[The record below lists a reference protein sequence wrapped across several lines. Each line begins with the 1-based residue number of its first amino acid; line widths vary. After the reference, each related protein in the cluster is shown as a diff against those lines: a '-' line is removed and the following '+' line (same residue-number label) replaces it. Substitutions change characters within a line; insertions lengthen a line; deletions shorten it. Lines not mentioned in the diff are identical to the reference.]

1 MFLFPRLPPA
11 ASRPIVVLL
20 IAVAGASLGVAC
32 RATPAPRAATPV
44 SADTWA
50 TVDGRQ
56 ITRDDVERS
65 FGRSR
70 DVSQPLPEEEALAA
84 KLTIL
89 DELIVQDLLLA
100 KATALKLEIPAA
112 DLDTAFNNAKN
123 NISDEAF
130 QQELTKR
137 GLTAVDMREGLR
149 RDMLAQKVLEQEVG
163 SKVAVADAD
172 VNSFYAANRAQFN
185 IPEEAYHIAQIV
197 VTPVREARISNG
209 SGDDATSPEAAN
221 AKIKMLMERL
231 KAGAAFAQLAAAYSE
246 DPESASRGGDL
257 GLVPISR
264 LKAAPPAL
272 RNAVLDKTPGTVNV
286 VSAGGAHTVVL
297 VVAHEL
303 AGQRDLSTPGLKER
317 ITETLRGPKEQL
329 LRTAYLTTVRSDA
342 AVVNYLARRIVES
355 NGRPPAAAPAALI
368 KK

>member
-1 MFLFPRLPPA
+1 VAF
-11 ASRPIVVLL
+11 RPVVLLL
-20 IAVAGASLGVAC
+20 IAVAGGSLGAC
-32 RATPAPRAATPV
+32 RATPPPRAATPV

-50 TVDGRQ
+50 VVDGRP
-56 ITRDDVERS
+56 ITRADVERS
-65 FGRSR
+65 FRRSR
-70 DVSQPLPEEEALAA
+70 DVTQTLPDEEMLAA
-84 KLTIL
+84 KLSIL
-89 DELIVQDLLLA
+89 EELIAQDLLLA
-100 KATALKLEIPAA
+100 KAASLKLEIPAA

-123 NISDEAF
+123 NLTDEAF

-137 GLTAVDMREGLR
+137 GLTSVDMREGLR

-163 SKVAVADAD
+163 SKIAVTDAD
-172 VNSFYAANRAQFN
+172 ISTFFAANRAQFN
-185 IPEEAYHIAQIV
+185 VPEESYHIAQIV
-197 VTPVREARISNG
+197 VTPVREARITNG
-209 SGDDATSPEAAN
+209 AGDDATTPEAAN
-221 AKIKMLMERL
+221 AKIQMIMERL
-231 KAGAAFAQLAAAYSE
+231 KAGAPFAQIAAGYSE

-272 RNAVLDKTPGTVNV
+272 RNAVLGKEPGTVNV

-297 VVAHEL
+297 VIAHEL

-355 NGRPPAAAPAALI
+355 KGQPSATAPASLL

>member
-1 MFLFPRLPPA
+1 MLLSRRFPA
-11 ASRPIVVLL
+11 SASRPIVLL
-20 IAVAGASLGVAC
+20 LTVIAGGSLGAAC

-50 TVDGRQ
+50 VVDGRA
-56 ITRDDVERS
+56 ITRDDVDKA
-65 FGRSR
+65 FLRSR
-70 DVSQPLPEEEALAA
+70 EVAQTLSDEETLAA

-100 KATALKLEIPAA
+100 KATSLKLEIPAA
-112 DLDTAFNNAKN
+112 DLDTAYNNARN
-123 NISDEAF
+123 NLTDEAF
-130 QQELTKR
+130 QQELTRR
-137 GLTAVDMREGLR
+137 GLTAADMREGLR
-149 RDMLAQKVLEQEVG
+149 REMLAQKVVQQEVA
-163 SKVAVADAD
+163 SKVTVADAD
-172 VNSFYAANRAQFN
+172 VNTFFAANRAQFN
-185 IPEEAYHIAQIV
+185 VPEESYHIAQIV
-197 VTPVREARISNG
+197 VTPVREARIANG

-231 KAGAAFAQLAAAYSE
+231 KAGASFAQLAAGYSE

-264 LKAAPPAL
+264 LKTAPPAL
-272 RNAVLDKTPGTVNV
+272 QNAVLNKEPGSVNV
-286 VSAGGAHTVVL
+286 VSAGGAHTMVL
-297 VVAHEL
+297 VVAHEQ

-317 ITETLRGPKEQL
+317 ITETLRGPREQV
-329 LRTAYLTTVRSDA
+329 LRTAYLTTLRSDA

-355 NGRPPAAAPAALI
+355 NGRPPAPLL

>member
-1 MFLFPRLPPA
+1 MLLSRCFPA
-11 ASRPIVVLL
+11 SASRSTVLL
-20 IAVAGASLGVAC
+20 LTVVAGGSLGAAC

-50 TVDGRQ
+50 VVDGRA
-56 ITRDDVERS
+56 ITRDDVDKA
-65 FGRSR
+65 FLRSR
-70 DVSQPLPEEEALAA
+70 DVAQTLSDEETLAA

-100 KATALKLEIPAA
+100 KATSLKLEIPAA
-112 DLDTAFNNAKN
+112 DLDTAYNNARN
-123 NISDEAF
+123 NLTDEAF
-130 QQELTKR
+130 QQELTRR
-137 GLTAVDMREGLR
+137 GLTAADMREGLR
-149 RDMLAQKVLEQEVG
+149 REMLAQKVVQQEVA
-163 SKVAVADAD
+163 SKVTVADAD
-172 VNSFYAANRAQFN
+172 VNTFFAANRAQFN
-185 IPEEAYHIAQIV
+185 VPEESYHIAQIV
-197 VTPVREARISNG
+197 VTPVREARIANG

-231 KAGAAFAQLAAAYSE
+231 KAGASFAQLAAAYSE

-264 LKAAPPAL
+264 LKTAPPAL
-272 RNAVLDKTPGTVNV
+272 QNAVLNKEPGSVNV
-286 VSAGGAHTVVL
+286 VSAGGAHTMVL
-297 VVAHEL
+297 VVAHEP

-317 ITETLRGPKEQL
+317 ITETLRGPREQV
-329 LRTAYLTTVRSDA
+329 LRTAYLTTLRSDA

-355 NGRPPAAAPAALI
+355 NGRPPAPLL